1 MENTVDLL
9 QIKINKARE
18 ELPKETIEAIDAVDW
33 KSMIIKMRE
42 EKGYSFEQLE
52 NLEIETEL
60 LLCGLTNTEN
70 YPKELETR
78 MNLPKAQID
87 ELVNEMNEKVFIRI
101 REELIKRIEKNKKTT
116 EPKENQE
123 IEKENENYT
132 LESREELL
140 RHIENPE
147 PVKSINNYE
156 SRITNENKPITN
168 DQLRITNSEESKKDT
183 HPVRSDEGSK
193 SASTSNGTHS
203 LLMQKLSGSFK
214 IPSVETDHSLKNLQ
228 PSATRNETISKKIDP
243 YREPTE

>member
-116 EPKENQE
+116 EPKENLE
-123 IEKENENYT
+123 
-132 LESREELL
+132 LESREEMLK
-140 RHIENPE
+140 HIENPE

-156 SRITNENKPITN
+156 LRITNENKPITN

-228 PSATRNETISKKIDP
+228 PSSTRNETISKKIDP